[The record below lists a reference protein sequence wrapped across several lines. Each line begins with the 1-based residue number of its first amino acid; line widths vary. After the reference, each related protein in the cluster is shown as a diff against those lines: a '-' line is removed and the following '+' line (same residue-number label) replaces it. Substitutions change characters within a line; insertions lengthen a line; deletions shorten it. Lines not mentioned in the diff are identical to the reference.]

1 MDGSRKHIMTRLPD
15 TGKVTLMTFAG
26 KYKYLT
32 VTGCILSG
40 ISAVIALVPYL
51 CMWMVIKL
59 AVLNW
64 PGGLAGG
71 TLVYWGWM
79 AVASSLLSMLIYFGA
94 LMCTHLSAF
103 RTARNMKTA
112 ALHHLAE
119 LPIGYLRGTG
129 SGKLRRII
137 DDGAGQ
143 TETYLAHQL
152 PDLAG
157 ALVTPAA
164 VLVLLLVFDW
174 RFGLISLIPMAVGT
188 FFLSRMMG
196 TGMAECMKQYQNAL
210 EDMNSEAVEY
220 VRGIPVVKTFQQS
233 IFSFKSFH
241 DSIIRYKNWA
251 VNYTLSLRIPMCC
264 YSVSINSIFA
274 VLIPAGLLLA
284 GDAAGGQGFVTMA
297 LDLVFYI
304 LFTPVC
310 VTMMDKIM
318 WTSENTMAANDALER
333 ILNVIREK
341 PLSEPAA
348 PRKPENHRIEI
359 KDVSFSYNKDGV
371 NALEH
376 VSFTVPQG
384 ATTAIVGASGS
395 GKTTLVSLIPRFF
408 DVDQGSICIG
418 GVDVREMETKELMKR
433 VSFVFQDSHLFKDSL
448 MNNIRAAKPEADKE
462 EVMGAVKAARC
473 EDIIKKMPQGLDT
486 VVGTK
491 GVYLSGGEM
500 QRIALA
506 RAILKDAPIVL
517 LDEATAFADPDNEY
531 LIQLAFEKLVE
542 GKTVIM
548 IAHRLSTVCRAH
560 RIFVMEKGRVAE
572 QGSHDE
578 LLKARGLY
586 AKMWKDYQTSAEW
599 KVGGKA

>member
-51 CMWMVIKL
+51 CMWKVIKL

-251 VNYTLSLRIPMCC
+251 VNYTLSLIIPMCC

-274 VLIPAGLLLA
+274 VSYLRAFFW
-284 GDAAGGQGFVTMA
+284 QGM
-297 LDLVFYI
+297 
-304 LFTPVC
+304 
-310 VTMMDKIM
+310 
-318 WTSENTMAANDALER
+318 R
-333 ILNVIREK
+333 
-341 PLSEPAA
+341 
-348 PRKPENHRIEI
+348 
-359 KDVSFSYNKDGV
+359 
-371 NALEH
+371 
-376 VSFTVPQG
+376 
-384 ATTAIVGASGS
+384 
-395 GKTTLVSLIPRFF
+395 
-408 DVDQGSICIG
+408 
-418 GVDVREMETKELMKR
+418 
-433 VSFVFQDSHLFKDSL
+433 
-448 MNNIRAAKPEADKE
+448 RA
-462 EVMGAVKAARC
+462 
-473 EDIIKKMPQGLDT
+473 
-486 VVGTK
+486 
-491 GVYLSGGEM
+491 
-500 QRIALA
+500 
-506 RAILKDAPIVL
+506 
-517 LDEATAFADPDNEY
+517 
-531 LIQLAFEKLVE
+531 
-542 GKTVIM
+542 
-548 IAHRLSTVCRAH
+548 
-560 RIFVMEKGRVAE
+560 GRV
-572 QGSHDE
+572 
-578 LLKARGLY
+578 L
-586 AKMWKDYQTSAEW
+586 
-599 KVGGKA
+599 

>member
-1 MDGSRKHIMTRLPD
+1 MDGKRKHIMTQLPD
-15 TGKVTLMTFAG
+15 TGKVTLKTFAG
-26 KYKYLT
+26 KHKYLT
-32 VTGCILSG
+32 GAGCVLSG
-40 ISAVIALVPYL
+40 ISAVISLVPYL
-51 CMWMVIKL
+51 CMWKVIKL

-64 PGGLAGG
+64 PEGPDGGM
-71 TLVYWGWM
+71 LVYWGWM

-94 LMCTHLSAF
+94 LMCTHISAF
-103 RTARNMKTA
+103 RTARNMKTV
-112 ALHHLAE
+112 ALHHLTE
-119 LPIGYLRGTG
+119 LPIGYFKGTG

-174 RFGLISLIPMAVGT
+174 RFGLISLIPMAAGA

-196 TGMAECMKQYQNAL
+196 TGMAECMRQYQNAL
-210 EDMNSEAVEY
+210 EDMNNEAVEY

-241 DSIIRYKNWA
+241 DSIMRYKDWA

-264 YSVSINSIFA
+264 YSVSINGIFA

-284 GDAAGGQGFVTMA
+284 GDAARGEAYVTTV

-318 WTSENTMAANDALER
+318 WTSENTVAANDALER
-333 ILNVIREK
+333 ILNIIREK
-341 PLSEPAA
+341 PLPEPGV

-371 NALEH
+371 NALDH
-376 VSFTVPQG
+376 VSLTVPQG
-384 ATTAIVGASGS
+384 ATAAMVGASGS

-408 DVDQGSICIG
+408 DVDRGSICIG
-418 GVDVREMETKELMKR
+418 GVDVRDMGTKELMKQ
-433 VSFVFQDSHLFKDSL
+433 VSFVFQDSRLFKDSL
-448 MNNIRAAKPEADKE
+448 LNNIRAARPKADKE
-462 EVMGAVKAARC
+462 EVMRAVKAARC
-473 EDIIKKMPQGLDT
+473 EDIIEKMPQGLDT

-531 LIQLAFEKLVE
+531 LIQQAFEKLVE

-548 IAHRLSTVCRAH
+548 IAHRLSTVCRADC
-560 RIFVMEKGRVAE
+560 IFVMEEGRVAE
-572 QGSHDE
+572 QGNHDE

-586 AKMWKDYQTSAEW
+586 AKMWKDYQTSVEW
-599 KVGGKA
+599 KVGGMA

>member
-1 MDGSRKHIMTRLPD
+1 VDGKRKHIMTQLPD
-15 TGKVTLMTFAG
+15 TGKVTLKTFAG
-26 KYKYLT
+26 KHKYLT
-32 VTGCILSG
+32 GAGCVLSG
-40 ISAVIALVPYL
+40 ISAVISLVPYL
-51 CMWMVIKL
+51 CMWKVIKL

-64 PGGLAGG
+64 PEGPDGGM
-71 TLVYWGWM
+71 LVYWGWM

-94 LMCTHLSAF
+94 LMCTHISAF
-103 RTARNMKTA
+103 RTARNMKTV
-112 ALHHLAE
+112 ALHHLTE
-119 LPIGYLRGTG
+119 LPIGYFKGTG

-174 RFGLISLIPMAVGT
+174 RFGLISLIPMAAGA

-196 TGMAECMKQYQNAL
+196 TGMAECMRQYQNAL
-210 EDMNSEAVEY
+210 EDMNNEAVEY

-241 DSIIRYKNWA
+241 DSIMRYKDWA

-264 YSVSINSIFA
+264 YSVSINGIFA

-284 GDAAGGQGFVTMA
+284 GDAARGEAYVTTV

-318 WTSENTMAANDALER
+318 WTSENTVAANDALER
-333 ILNVIREK
+333 ILNIIREK
-341 PLSEPAA
+341 PLPEPGV

-371 NALEH
+371 NALDH
-376 VSFTVPQG
+376 VSLTVPQG
-384 ATTAIVGASGS
+384 ATAAMVGASGS

-408 DVDQGSICIG
+408 DVDRGSICIG
-418 GVDVREMETKELMKR
+418 GVDVRDMGTKELMKQ
-433 VSFVFQDSHLFKDSL
+433 VSFVFQDSRLFKDSL
-448 MNNIRAAKPEADKE
+448 LNNIRAARPKADKE
-462 EVMGAVKAARC
+462 EVMRAVKAARC
-473 EDIIKKMPQGLDT
+473 EDIIEKMPQGLDT

-531 LIQLAFEKLVE
+531 LIQQAFEKLVE

-548 IAHRLSTVCRAH
+548 IAHRLSTVCRADC
-560 RIFVMEKGRVAE
+560 IFVMEEGRVAE
-572 QGSHDE
+572 QGNHDE

-586 AKMWKDYQTSAEW
+586 AKMWKDYQTSVEW
-599 KVGGKA
+599 KVGGMA

>member
-1 MDGSRKHIMTRLPD
+1 MDGGGFLTPEHAYLFWGSYVYPSFGLPD
-15 TGKVTLMTFAG
+15 SQ
-26 KYKYLT
+26 KYED
-32 VTGCILSG
+32 GCPS
-40 ISAVIALVPYL
+40 P
-51 CMWMVIKL
+51 
-59 AVLNW
+59 
-64 PGGLAGG
+64 PG
-71 TLVYWGWM
+71 
-79 AVASSLLSMLIYFGA
+79 
-94 LMCTHLSAF
+94 
-103 RTARNMKTA
+103 RA
-112 ALHHLAE
+112 AHWLFE
-119 LPIGYLRGTG
+119 GTG

-318 WTSENTMAANDALER
+318 WTSEIPWLPMTR
-333 ILNVIREK
+333 W
-341 PLSEPAA
+341 SE
-348 PRKPENHRIEI
+348 
-359 KDVSFSYNKDGV
+359 Y
-371 NALEH
+371 
-376 VSFTVPQG
+376 
-384 ATTAIVGASGS
+384 
-395 GKTTLVSLIPRFF
+395 
-408 DVDQGSICIG
+408 
-418 GVDVREMETKELMKR
+418 
-433 VSFVFQDSHLFKDSL
+433 
-448 MNNIRAAKPEADKE
+448 
-462 EVMGAVKAARC
+462 
-473 EDIIKKMPQGLDT
+473 
-486 VVGTK
+486 
-491 GVYLSGGEM
+491 
-500 QRIALA
+500 
-506 RAILKDAPIVL
+506 
-517 LDEATAFADPDNEY
+517 
-531 LIQLAFEKLVE
+531 
-542 GKTVIM
+542 
-548 IAHRLSTVCRAH
+548 
-560 RIFVMEKGRVAE
+560 
-572 QGSHDE
+572 
-578 LLKARGLY
+578 
-586 AKMWKDYQTSAEW
+586 
-599 KVGGKA
+599 

>member
-1 MDGSRKHIMTRLPD
+1 MESSNRKIMTRLPE
-15 TGKVTLMTFAG
+15 TKKVTLMTFAG
-26 KYKYLT
+26 KYRFLT
-32 VTGCILSG
+32 GTGCVLSG
-40 ISAVIALVPYL
+40 ISSVIALAPYL
-51 CMWMVIKL
+51 CMWNVVKEV
-59 AVLNW
+59 VLTWNT
-64 PGGLAGG
+64 GLDGRS
-71 TLVYWGWM
+71 LVHWGWL
-79 AVASSLLSMLIYFGA
+79 AVASSLISMLFYYGA

-112 ALHHLAE
+112 ALHHLAR
-119 LPIGYLRGTG
+119 LPIGYFKQEG

-157 ALVTPAA
+157 AIVTPVA

-174 RFGLISLIPMAVGT
+174 RFGLISLVPMGVGV

-196 TGMAECMKQYQNAL
+196 TGMAECMRQYQNAL
-210 EDMNSEAVEY
+210 EDMNNEAVEY

-241 DSIIRYKNWA
+241 DSILRYRDWA
-251 VNYTLSLRIPMCC
+251 VNYTISLRIPMCA
-264 YSVSINSIFA
+264 YTVSINGIFA
-274 VLIPAGLLLA
+274 ILIPAGILLA
-284 GDAAGGQGFVTMA
+284 GDISRGASYTAAA
-297 LDLVFYI
+297 LDIIFYI
-304 LFTPVC
+304 LFSPIC
-310 VTMMDKIM
+310 VAMMDKIM

-376 VSFTVPQG
+376 VSLTVPQG

>member
-40 ISAVIALVPYL
+40 ISAIIALVPYL
-51 CMWMVIKL
+51 CMWKVIKL

-188 FFLSRMMG
+188 FS
-196 TGMAECMKQYQNAL
+196 
-210 EDMNSEAVEY
+210 S
-220 VRGIPVVKTFQQS
+220 
-233 IFSFKSFH
+233 
-241 DSIIRYKNWA
+241 
-251 VNYTLSLRIPMCC
+251 
-264 YSVSINSIFA
+264 
-274 VLIPAGLLLA
+274 AG
-284 GDAAGGQGFVTMA
+284 
-297 LDLVFYI
+297 
-304 LFTPVC
+304 
-310 VTMMDKIM
+310 
-318 WTSENTMAANDALER
+318 
-333 ILNVIREK
+333 
-341 PLSEPAA
+341 
-348 PRKPENHRIEI
+348 
-359 KDVSFSYNKDGV
+359 
-371 NALEH
+371 
-376 VSFTVPQG
+376 
-384 ATTAIVGASGS
+384 
-395 GKTTLVSLIPRFF
+395 
-408 DVDQGSICIG
+408 
-418 GVDVREMETKELMKR
+418 
-433 VSFVFQDSHLFKDSL
+433 
-448 MNNIRAAKPEADKE
+448 
-462 EVMGAVKAARC
+462 
-473 EDIIKKMPQGLDT
+473 
-486 VVGTK
+486 
-491 GVYLSGGEM
+491 
-500 QRIALA
+500 
-506 RAILKDAPIVL
+506 
-517 LDEATAFADPDNEY
+517 
-531 LIQLAFEKLVE
+531 
-542 GKTVIM
+542 
-548 IAHRLSTVCRAH
+548 
-560 RIFVMEKGRVAE
+560 
-572 QGSHDE
+572 
-578 LLKARGLY
+578 
-586 AKMWKDYQTSAEW
+586 
-599 KVGGKA
+599 

>member
-1 MDGSRKHIMTRLPD
+1 MDGKRKHIMTQLPD
-15 TGKVTLMTFAG
+15 TGKVTLKTFAG
-26 KYKYLT
+26 KHKYLT
-32 VTGCILSG
+32 GAGCVLSG
-40 ISAVIALVPYL
+40 ISAVISLVPYL
-51 CMWMVIKL
+51 CMWKVIKL

-64 PGGLAGG
+64 PEGPDGGM
-71 TLVYWGWM
+71 LVYWGWM

-94 LMCTHLSAF
+94 LMCTHISAF
-103 RTARNMKTA
+103 RTARNMKTV
-112 ALHHLAE
+112 ALHHLTE
-119 LPIGYLRGTG
+119 LPIGYFKGTG

-174 RFGLISLIPMAVGT
+174 RFGLISLIPMAAGA

-196 TGMAECMKQYQNAL
+196 TGMAECMRQYQNAL
-210 EDMNSEAVEY
+210 EDMNNEAVEY

-241 DSIIRYKNWA
+241 DSIMRYKDWA

-264 YSVSINSIFA
+264 YSVSINGIFA

-284 GDAAGGQGFVTMA
+284 GDAARGEAYVTTV

-318 WTSENTMAANDALER
+318 WTSENTVAANDALER
-333 ILNVIREK
+333 ILNIIREN
-341 PLSEPAA
+341 PLPEPGV

-371 NALEH
+371 NALDH
-376 VSFTVPQG
+376 VSLTVPQG
-384 ATTAIVGASGS
+384 ATAAMVGASGS

-408 DVDQGSICIG
+408 DVDRGSICIG
-418 GVDVREMETKELMKR
+418 GVDVRDMGTKELMKQ
-433 VSFVFQDSHLFKDSL
+433 VSFVFQDSRLFKDSL
-448 MNNIRAAKPEADKE
+448 LNNIRAARPKADKE
-462 EVMGAVKAARC
+462 EVMRAVKAARC
-473 EDIIKKMPQGLDT
+473 EDIIEKMPQGLDT

-531 LIQLAFEKLVE
+531 LIQQAFEKLVE

-548 IAHRLSTVCRAH
+548 IAHRLSTVCRADC
-560 RIFVMEKGRVAE
+560 IFVMEEGRVAE
-572 QGSHDE
+572 QGNHDE

-586 AKMWKDYQTSAEW
+586 AKMWKDYQTSVEW
-599 KVGGKA
+599 KVGGMA